1 MKNFNRLTTTLLLS
15 ALGLIQASG
24 SAYAVKSSD
33 RVYGP
38 NAQGPEGYARVLAT
52 GDFNGDGYPDQAVSN
67 PSLSIH
73 NAPTNSSCSAHAD
86 CGLWV
91 QSAGSINIK
100 YGSQSGFAG
109 FEQVLDF
116 ETPGFGEI
124 FNSQHFA
131 RIGSALAVGHFN
143 DDDYQDLAIG
153 FDNDNLQGQ
162 VVGGVQMYG
171 AGSVVILYGSIFG
184 LTASGAKKFHQDTP
198 GIGGACEG
206 MDSFGISLAA
216 GDFNKDS
223 FDDLAV
229 GVPLEDIGDEED
241 AGMVHILFG
250 SANGLT
256 SSGDLTLH
264 QNTPHV
270 PGSCEEGDLFGH
282 SLAVGDFDDDGYAD
296 LAVGVPG
303 EDLGLLGS
311 DAGMVNLFMGHAGGL
326 SPSSTSLKQRSPFFL
341 WSVTDSDYEAFD
353 KFGLSLAAGNLDGE
367 HGDELVVG
375 VPGETINSNK
385 LFAGAIQV
393 YSFSTGSELSITS
406 NRLYSQDSYGIQGA
420 AETADSFGEV
430 LAMGDLNGDGYD
442 DIAVGIPSEKI
453 GSIYQAGMVHLLFG
467 SSDATSGLTWD
478 RVLHQNSTGNPA
490 SSEAYDQ
497 FGRALCI
504 ADFNGDGYM
513 DLTVGVPNEV
523 AANNPVVQNEQVRGI
538 IQVFEGSSAGPVYL
552 PKTWNAHSS

>member
-1 MKNFNRLTTTLLLS
+1 MRQLTRITSALVPTSLALLLLASS
-15 ALGLIQASG
+15 ADASA
-24 SAYAVKSSD
+24 SPENSD
-33 RVYGP
+33 GP
-38 NAQGPEGYARVLAT
+38 NSAGPRGYGRVLAT

-73 NAPTNSSCSAHAD
+73 DAPTYSSCNAHAH
-86 CGLWV
+86 CGHWV

-124 FNSQHFA
+124 FGKQHFG

-153 FDNDNLQGQ
+153 VDNDNLQGQ
-162 VVGGVQMYG
+162 VVGGGQMYG
-171 AGSVVILYGSIFG
+171 AGSVVILYGSILG

-216 GDFNKDS
+216 GDFNKDN

-229 GVPLEDIGDEED
+229 GVPLEDIGDEQD

-256 SSGDLTLH
+256 ASGDLTLH

-311 DAGMVNLFMGHAGGL
+311 DAGMVNLFMGHPGGL

-341 WSVTDSDYEAFD
+341 WSVTDYDYEALD
-353 KFGLSLAAGNLDGE
+353 WFGRSLAAGNLDGE

-393 YSFSTGSELSITS
+393 YSFSTGSDLSITS
-406 NRLYSQDSYGIQGA
+406 NRLYSQDSTGIKGA
-420 AETADSFGEV
+420 AESSDQFGEV

-442 DIAVGIPSEKI
+442 DIAVGIPNEKI

-467 SSDATSGLTWD
+467 SSNATSELTWD
-478 RVLHQNSTGNPA
+478 RVMHQNSLENPS

-497 FGRALCI
+497 FGLALCI

-513 DLTVGVPNEV
+513 DLTVGVSNEV
-523 AANNPVVQNEQVRGI
+523 AANNPVVQNEQVKGI
-538 IQVFEGSSAGPVYL
+538 IQVFEGSSEGPVYL
-552 PKTWNAHSS
+552 PKTWNAHNS